1 MKRVRWNVYLER
13 QHAQRLDAI
22 AQHRGLSKSS
32 LLANALN
39 RFLAAEGG
47 EMPEAAWLRRL
58 DTLSRQ
64 FDRLERDQTIQI
76 ETLALFIRHQLAIS
90 APVPETHL
98 EAARA
103 QGKARFEQ
111 FIDQLARHLQ
121 RGGSLVHDV
130 WQEIHPS
137 SETNGDAPSN
147 LGGRA

>member
-1 MKRVRWNVYLER
+1 MKRARWNVYLEPE
-13 QHAQRLDAI
+13 HAERLQALADK
-22 AQHRGLSKSS
+22 RGLSKSS
-32 LLANALN
+32 LLASALL

-47 EMPEAAWLRRL
+47 ETPEAVWLRRL

-76 ETLALFIRHQLAIS
+76 ETLALFIRHQLAVS
-90 APVPETHL
+90 VPVPDRQL

-121 RGGSLVHDV
+121 RGGSLVREV
-130 WQEIHPS
+130 WQEISPS
-137 SETNGDAPSN
+137 MPDTATETAPVR
-147 LGGRA
+147 GRA